1 MKDTINSER
10 MQTDLA
16 ELTSRARRGD
26 QEALSALYEKT
37 YSRVYYTVKSMIRD
51 EDAVLDIVQDSYIK
65 AFAHLGQFEGD
76 DRFPAWVRQIAAN
89 TARDWLRK
97 KRPALFT
104 EMDPADASEMS
115 FEEQIPDERTETLPE
130 AMMDQEE
137 TKRLIREIIDE
148 LPEDQRAVIG
158 MYYYE
163 ELSVKEIAQ
172 TMGTSESAVKSRLLY
187 GRRKI
192 EKQVRELEKKGTKL
206 YGIAPLPF
214 LLFLFRNM
222 DANAKEI
229 PNERIL
235 HKIQENASSVPSSST
250 TQSGSAINTT
260 SPAGAASAGPA
271 SIGSA
276 SAVSVFA
283 GLGAAKIGLIAVAA
297 LLIIG
302 AAIGITKLDSAKKT
316 KTVPPVINTAPAG
329 STVENKHESVPE
341 SESMPESASMTES
354 RPMPEESSGP
364 QTFRRNLDDGTYE
377 ITIMDENGRR
387 IRYTRYFADDT
398 IYRDETFRYDEYD
411 RQTEI
416 YEYKQHDDDTG
427 TTEKRITYTYTLN
440 DPTVVVEWKE
450 IRDLK
455 NSEYNPDG
463 IYTGH
468 AQYTYTMQDP
478 ANNMKMDLEQT
489 RYIEDTMTVLL
500 GRCCLIEYHE
510 GQRVA
515 KEWYD
520 AGDANLLPETA
531 DTGNSV
537 NLPTDGDRTVLTGTV
552 RTLSYEEVIALQGQ
566 PDPNAPYTDKSR
578 TYRLIIL
585 DGETEVTGHS
595 GDGLYTQTGTPYAI
609 LIDRADVPSSYDGQ
623 YITFSI
629 SPDTLWWPSDT
640 RLPLGQ
646 PGTSDIHILD

>member
-1 MKDTINSER
+1 MKDTINSEL

-26 QEALSALYEKT
+26 QDALSALYEKT
-37 YSRVYYTVKSMIRD
+37 YSKVYYTVKSMIRD
-51 EDAVLDIVQDSYIK
+51 EDAVSDIVQDSYIK
-65 AFAHLGQFEGD
+65 AFTHLGQFEGD

-89 TARDWLRK
+89 TARDWLKK

-104 EMDPADASEMS
+104 EMDPEDAAEAR
-115 FEEQIPDERTETLPE
+115 FEEQIPDERTEALPE
-130 AMMDQEE
+130 AVMDRAE

-172 TMGTSESAVKSRLLY
+172 AMGASESAVKSRLLY

-206 YGIAPLPF
+206 YGAAPLPF
-214 LLFLFRNM
+214 LLLLFRNL

-235 HKIQENASSVPSSST
+235 KKIRESASSAPSS
-250 TQSGSAINTT
+250 
-260 SPAGAASAGPA
+260 AGA
-271 SIGSA
+271 
-276 SAVSVFA
+276 VFA
-283 GLGAAKIGLIAVAA
+283 GLSAAKIGLIAAAA

-302 AAIGITKLDSAKKT
+302 ATIGIMKLDNAKKT
-316 KTVPPVINTAPAG
+316 KPVPPVPYSAPAETSRQNTANMSSGDSQDETAAG
-329 STVENKHESVPE
+329 NEVDSEPESVSEPE
-341 SESMPESASMTES
+341 ST
-354 RPMPEESSGP
+354 PEESAGQ
-364 QTFRRNLDDGTYE
+364 QTFRRDKDDGTYE
-377 ITIMDENGRR
+377 ITVNDENGQR
-387 IRYTRYFADDT
+387 IQYTRYFSDDT
-398 IYRDETFRYDEYD
+398 IYRDETFRYDELG
-411 RQTEI
+411 RQIEK
-416 YEYKQHDDDTG
+416 YEYKQHDDDKG
-427 TTEKRITYTYTLN
+427 TTEKWITYTYTPN
-440 DPTVVVEWKE
+440 DPTVIIDWKE

-463 IYTGH
+463 VYTGSV
-468 AQYTYTMQDP
+468 QYTYTMQDP
-478 ANNMKMDLEQT
+478 ANNIKMDLEQT
-489 RYIEDTMTVLL
+489 RYKEDIMAVLL
-500 GRCCLIEYHE
+500 ERCCLIEYHE
-510 GQRVA
+510 NQRVA

-520 AGDANLLPETA
+520 VADANILPESA
-531 DTGNSV
+531 NANSSG

-552 RTLSYEEVIALQGQ
+552 GTFSYEEVIALQGQ

-595 GDGLYTQTGTPYAI
+595 GDGMYTQTGTPYAI
-609 LIDRADVPSSYDGQ
+609 LIDRADVPASYDGQ
-623 YITFSI
+623 HITFSI